1 MICLEHVKSYCD
13 GDIRDI
19 PGYSEAVNSPETW
32 DCHHTQEIQP
42 DGTVLSRAWMI
53 AHKIYYKV
61 LPCQLCFMRHADHVA
76 LHNAHP
82 SATYVTNHRKAVNS
96 KAYKEGKSAESKERW
111 RSSRTKMLKGHNGL
125 IYRTFGLTVKQVAEK
140 LGIPMGSVHWK
151 FKKGEL
157 DLCLSR

>member
-1 MICLEHVKSYCD
+1 MICLENVKRFCD
-13 GDIRDI
+13 GYVRDI
-19 PGYSEAVNSPETW
+19 PGYSEAVNSPDMW

-42 DGTVLSRAWMI
+42 DGTVLTKAWMV

-61 LPCQLCFMRHADHVA
+61 LPCQLRFMRHSDHVS

-82 SATYVTNHRKAVNS
+82 SASGVANHKKALNS
-96 KAYKEGKSAESKERW
+96 KAYKEEHSVQSKERW
-111 RSSRTKMLKGHNGL
+111 SSSRTKMLKSQNGV

-140 LGIPMGSVHWK
+140 LGIPMGSVHYK

-157 DLCLSR
+157 DLCLLT